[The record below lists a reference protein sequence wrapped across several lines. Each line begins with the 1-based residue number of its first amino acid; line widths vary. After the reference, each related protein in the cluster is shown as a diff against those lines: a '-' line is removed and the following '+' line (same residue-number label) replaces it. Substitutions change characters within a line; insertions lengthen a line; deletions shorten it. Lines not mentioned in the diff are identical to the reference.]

1 MSRKLTYQPKPKWCK
16 GCKKTA
22 RVVRYKQDG
31 AFVTRCRKCAE
42 SDGRTVV
49 DNRANNGHKSTEW
62 AKAARQTQMD
72 AVDAEN
78 AMIRANQARRVKAA
92 KRAKMA
98 AERRKI
104 ALMEGMVGTDGL
116 ANHFRMNG
124 VCRGCK
130 GRLPVSLAPFVH
142 RDAFV
147 TPNKSPTVVCRGCAE

>member
-31 AFVTRCRKCAE
+31 AFVTRCRQCAE
-42 SDGRTVV
+42 SDGRTVI
-49 DNRANNGHKSTEW
+49 DNRANNGHKSPEW
-62 AKAARQTQMD
+62 GRFMRQLQIDDID
-72 AVDAEN
+72 A
-78 AMIRANQARRVKAA
+78 MHRANQARRVKATQ
-92 KRAKMA
+92 RAKMA
-98 AERRKI
+98 AQRRRI
-104 ALMEGMVGTDGL
+104 ALMEGMIGTDGL

-142 RDAFV
+142 RYAFV